1 MHFLQQSIFS
11 TWRDWRREGVTRKCA
26 HDGAGLCALCI
37 RMHGSLIPL
46 LHSTYGMLSAFLCPE
61 GKFCHETSCQSRL
74 SWGYDDGGVY
84 GVVIYPNNI
93 LGCDFHC
100 TSILSNISWR
110 CLPTSPG
117 VFRVPC
123 EEAYCIGREFIV
135 VPKTVPPS
143 RLPPAAVP
151 QSISCDCCA
160 KCRSLG
166 QSARNRFPEG
176 GPQSR
181 TVVLW

>member
-1 MHFLQQSIFS
+1 MMAQ
-11 TWRDWRREGVTRKCA
+11 GCVPCA
-26 HDGAGLCALCI
+26 FECTAPSF
-37 RMHGSLIPL
+37 RYFIPL
-46 LHSTYGMLSAFLCPE
+46 MACCRHSFVPKGN
-61 GKFCHETSCQSRL
+61 FCHETSCQSRL